1 MGSGTRGERGRK
13 EGGEKGSGG
22 EGRGGAGG
30 GDLALNSQN
39 TRRRYISSANSSNV
53 TDFRCQYS

>member
-1 MGSGTRGERGRK
+1 VGSGTRGERGRR

-30 GDLALNSQN
+30 RDLALTSQA
-39 TRRRYISSANSSNV
+39 SEKNV
-53 TDFRCQYS
+53 AAGHVL